1 MPDAPIVFHSLVMF
15 CLSLPIAQS
24 NPHVTTLNISS
35 AQEAVL
41 AVLPAWSDVG
51 TGASITMFSQQITM
65 PCAVVCLLL
74 TLISGLWNANRRR
87 ESDHPSS
94 LASLLSL
101 TAVLV
106 GITAA
111 IIESVI
117 LIMRAT
123 YLTVDLIRGFP
134 TPPPESF
141 VFDGSGL
148 WVLGLL
154 WLAALTARRFHRDP
168 RLAALALILAALFS
182 LWAGMLI
189 PAYHVSETGRAERTG
204 LTVLCMVAVAGVL
217 FVGNVA
223 AFVSAQRNR
232 WRLALFAPDRLACD
246 SPAPRGF
253 RLTCTVLAIFVF
265 LHVGYHLAV
274 PIRTDWLS
282 FRLTTLFTALSA
294 VLAAASCFMQLGRN
308 WSAALADLGLILVS
322 LAICAVNLLWI
333 PNDTTTLV
341 DRYPM
346 VFSAMV
352 IGLALGAGVC
362 TWFELFWKQQL
373 HNGEPWTVAG
383 MLIRHVRSFS
393 FVNAALALVIAA
405 VLAVWPRLPWIAN
418 ADESF
423 GRIGAG
429 LFANFVLVLTTMWST
444 RALKRRSQALLALLA
459 ILSTLSFVTIR
470 ILPFTAWFG

>member
-1 MPDAPIVFHSLVMF
+1 MPDAPGVIHSLLESG
-15 CLSLPIAQS
+15 LSVLFTQTS
-24 NPHVTTLNISS
+24 PHHSMLCMSSGQKATL
-35 AQEAVL
+35 AAMPVL
-41 AVLPAWSDVG
+41 SDAG
-51 TGASITMFSQQITM
+51 TGASITMFSQQIAL

-74 TLISGLWNANRRR
+74 TLISGLWNAHRRR

-94 LASLLSL
+94 FASFLSL
-101 TAVLV
+101 TALLV

-117 LIMRAT
+117 LIMRTT
-123 YLTVDLIRGFP
+123 YLTIDLVRGFP

-141 VFDGSGL
+141 DFDGSGL

-154 WLAALTARRFHRDP
+154 CLAALTARRFHRDP
-168 RLAALALILAALFS
+168 RLAVFALILTALFS
-182 LWAGMLI
+182 LWAGLLL
-189 PAYHVSETGRAERTG
+189 PAYRVSETGRVERTG
-204 LTVLCMVAVAGVL
+204 LTVLCMVAVASVL

-223 AFVSAQRNR
+223 AFASAQRSR

-253 RLTCTVLAIFVF
+253 RLTCTVLAVFVF
-265 LHVGYHLAV
+265 LHVAYHLAV

-282 FRLTTLFTALSA
+282 FRMTMVFTALSA
-294 VLAAASCFMQLGRN
+294 VLATASCFMQLGRSR
-308 WSAALADLGLILVS
+308 SAALADLGLILVS

-333 PNDTTTLV
+333 PNGTTKLV

-352 IGLALGAGVC
+352 IGLALSAGVC
-362 TWFELFWKQQL
+362 TWLGLFWKQQL

-423 GRIGAG
+423 GRISAG

-444 RALKRRSQALLALLA
+444 RVLKRRSQALLALLA